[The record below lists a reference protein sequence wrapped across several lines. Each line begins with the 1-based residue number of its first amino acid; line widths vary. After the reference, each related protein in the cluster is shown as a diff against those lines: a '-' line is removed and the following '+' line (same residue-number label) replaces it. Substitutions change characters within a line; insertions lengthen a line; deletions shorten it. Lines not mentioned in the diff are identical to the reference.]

1 MGIEWHESLTIGI
14 TEIDNQHKEL
24 ISRFDQLLKACETNK
39 GATELKKMLGFL
51 DDYAVRHFN
60 DEEALQRKINY
71 PDYETHRKE
80 HESFV
85 VNLRKLR
92 SEIDR
97 EGAGVYQIVEAN
109 NMLVKWLINHISA
122 SDVTI
127 GAHMKG
133 SVK

>member
-1 MGIEWHESLTIGI
+1 MGIEWHESLSIGI

-24 ISRFDQLLKACETNK
+24 ISRFDQLLKACEANK
-39 GATELKKMLGFL
+39 GSTELKRVLDFL
-51 DDYAVRHFN
+51 DEYGVRHFN

-71 PDYETHRKE
+71 PGYDTHRKE

-92 SEIDR
+92 GKIER

-109 NMLVKWLINHISA
+109 NMLIKWLINHISS
-122 SDVTI
+122 SDVAI
-127 GAHMKG
+127 GTHMKARG
-133 SVK
+133 K